1 MQYAVIRS
9 GGKQYK
15 VNVGD
20 TLTIDKLSSGDKKL
34 VVFDEVLL
42 VVDEDKVTLG
52 KPNIK
57 GARVEASLIENKK
70 GEKIRVSK
78 FKAKVRFRKTIGFR
92 PQLSVVKIEK
102 IAFGAEKTEKK
113 TAKTAKTAT
122 KAKK

>member
-57 GARVEASLIENKK
+57 GASVEASLIENKK

-92 PQLSVVKIEK
+92 SQLSVVKIEK
-102 IAFGAEKTEKK
+102 IAFGAGKTEKRPLK
-113 TAKTAKTAT
+113 QQKLPQK
-122 KAKK
+122 